1 MEALTGVD
9 EEPEALAE
17 HLRAL
22 RQEWRTI
29 NQGIAVEVPTEA
41 ERFERAYQVAFQPC
55 HVHFAAQAALRRGNL
70 DSRKR
75 VLERV
80 LAFEAGI
87 DAEKTDHPLIARVL
101 REAPQDWRRHAP
113 VDRDAG
119 RPVEAEFHR
128 ALDRLRV
135 RVTAWHTRNAA
146 DKQALIARA
155 QQLAAA
161 GDTALAVDEV
171 KRLQAQW
178 KTTGP
183 VPHPQSEALWAEF
196 RALCNAVY
204 ERRQQV
210 FAEQSAV
217 LEMARVKAVT
227 LCGQIEQ
234 SLHEAPADRQSGQ
247 ALLREWQAAFA
258 AIGELPRAE
267 ARGLRDRFQRAM
279 SGYEAQLAGLE
290 QRAIDAVE
298 TNVRA
303 AARHVRAYQRA
314 VIECATD
321 AEREALRTA
330 ADAFIAG
337 VPRWPN
343 KGTKQSLQQAL
354 VRTDLVEF
362 ATEDDAAR
370 ELALRTLC
378 VRAEILSAA
387 ATPPEDAG
395 LRREHE
401 LELLRQGLGQARR
414 MDGRDWETM
423 WLEWLGRDAVAPA
436 VHDELERRFVQCLA
450 RRRPSAPDLR

>member
-1 MEALTGVD
+1 M
-9 EEPEALAE
+9 
-17 HLRAL
+17 
-22 RQEWRTI
+22 
-29 NQGIAVEVPTEA
+29 
-41 ERFERAYQVAFQPC
+41 
-55 HVHFAAQAALRRGNL
+55 
-70 DSRKR
+70 
-75 VLERV
+75 
-80 LAFEAGI
+80 
-87 DAEKTDHPLIARVL
+87 
-101 REAPQDWRRHAP
+101 
-113 VDRDAG
+113 
-119 RPVEAEFHR
+119 
-128 ALDRLRV
+128 
-135 RVTAWHTRNAA
+135 
-146 DKQALIARA
+146 
-155 QQLAAA
+155 
-161 GDTALAVDEV
+161 AVDEV

-204 ERRQQV
+204 ERRQQA
-210 FAEQSAV
+210 FAEQSAA
-217 LEMARVKAVT
+217 LEVAKTRAVA

-234 SLHEAPADRQSGQ
+234 SFHESPADRQSGQ

-279 SGYEAQLAGLE
+279 SGYEALLAGLE

-303 AARHVRAYQRA
+303 AAKHVRAYQRA
-314 VIECATD
+314 VIQCATD
-321 AEREALRTA
+321 AEREVLRTA

-343 KGTKQSLQQAL
+343 KVTRQALQQAL
-354 VRTDLVEF
+354 VRTDSAEF

-370 ELALRTLC
+370 ELALRRLC
-378 VRAEILSAA
+378 VHAEILSAA

-395 LRREHE
+395 LRREGE

-414 MDGRDWETM
+414 MDDRDWEAM
-423 WLEWLGRDAVAPA
+423 RLEWLCMGAVAPE

-450 RRRPSAPDLR
+450 RRRAGSN